1 VGDTQPSNPRAV
13 PKKQLEAW
21 AREGMIEWWGFRNDM
36 PAILKQT
43 TVVCLPT
50 SYGEGVPKILLEA
63 AASGRP
69 IVASD
74 LSGCK
79 FAVRDG
85 QNGILVPAK
94 DAPSTAAALRRL
106 LDDPDLMQIMGDKGR
121 VLAEEEF
128 SDHEIARQTVEAY
141 DALAANATNRT

>member
-1 VGDTQPSNPRAV
+1 
-13 PKKQLEAW
+13 
-21 AREGMIEWWGFRNDM
+21 
-36 PAILKQT
+36 
-43 TVVCLPT
+43 
-50 SYGEGVPKILLEA
+50 
-63 AASGRP
+63 
-69 IVASD
+69 
-74 LSGCK
+74 
-79 FAVRDG
+79 VRDG